1 MEESMH
7 KMLAKCPNCGGDLEC
22 TRLTCTNCETVILAR
37 YAPCSFCK
45 LSADS
50 LHFIEVFV
58 KNRGNLKEMER
69 EVGQSYWGLRAR
81 LNEVIAELGFEV
93 STEAPGLSDEEL
105 AQRRREI
112 LERIDRGE
120 IKAEEA
126 AQLLSALR
134 REGR

>member
-1 MEESMH
+1 MH
-7 KMLAKCPNCGGDLEC
+7 KMLTKCPNCGGDLEC
-22 TRLTCTNCETVILAR
+22 TRLSCTNCETVILAR

-50 LHFIEVFV
+50 LHFIESFV

-69 EVGQSYWGLRAR
+69 ELGQSYWSLRAR
-81 LNEVIAELGFEV
+81 LNEVIAELGFETG
-93 STEAPGLSDEEL
+93 SEEAVPNEAEL
-105 AQRRREI
+105 AVQRHEI
-112 LERIDRGE
+112 LERLNRGE

-134 REGR
+134 RGR